1 MKKYK
6 VRVSLEAKEDLREI
20 LRYLKY
26 ELKNGQAAQS
36 VMADYIKTRNRLAL
50 SAGSLQAPEPDT
62 ICGMRNLKRINFS
75 SHEFFLLF
83 RLEDDIVYITNIF
96 HQSQDYEKKL

>member
-36 VMADYIKTRNRLAL
+36 GMADYI
-50 SAGSLQAPEPDT
+50 
-62 ICGMRNLKRINFS
+62 
-75 SHEFFLLF
+75 
-83 RLEDDIVYITNIF
+83 
-96 HQSQDYEKKL
+96 